1 MRVNFN
7 VKETML
13 KKDLRKENEIILK
26 KIILGEKY
34 HGKDS
39 LIQNMI
45 SVGIFI
51 FSIFIFYISIGIYN
65 KEKIIFI
72 ALGVLISAIGVI
84 CSFKYRDKF
93 LVDYIE
99 RERFK
104 TIRHRN
110 KDILLATG
118 NDKKES
124 FSVYG
129 ILEVKDEFIEITFD
143 KIKKVYGIDSLKNVI
158 VENEN
163 VVLEFKT
170 IKYFIDRNMF
180 REEEIDELKNLIK
193 LKREKAPYE
202 IREKIIEEIN
212 FKKYILG
219 EKTEINPIEFEANIK
234 KEMKKERLVVKEI
247 SCLGLII
254 VLLGMSGL
262 KSDFFRVGIFL
273 ILFFI
278 ITPIIIA
285 SEDIKISGLNNVK
298 EKNKFM
304 SNLNLRNM
312 KIYLGELRA
321 YIFIGDDI
329 TVINR
334 EDLDIIRKEESIQI
348 RLFNEKVFE
357 FVEEKNGKVL
367 LELNKKMELEE
378 YLEKGKRDA
387 NSKFKEL
394 YSNSKVKK
402 LAIIY
407 ITALLVLGKTSVKG
421 FIGAVFIIIGYSI
434 FYINGMRQKKKID
447 KGFKDIQKV
456 YGKNEEE
463 IEVNIKIYK
472 EKIIIQ
478 KNMEYLRSIYPI
490 DAIEIGEK
498 KIIFGDNLEIDKEK
512 FSEEELKILKNL
524 EKENT
529 ILDRN
534 KEINI
539 QGRYLSEVKESIGK
553 IFRKIII
560 NLVRGTF
567 LVGVILSIGIGIS
580 IERAMGIG
588 VCIGIFLMYII
599 LMKSIKSEYLENIN
613 SDIEMF
619 IWKNKL
625 YIEDEKKLE
634 EYDLKRLMIEE
645 EGENL
650 IIRDEKN
657 KLLLINGNDEIR
669 KHLWRMQWEA

>member
-7 VKETML
+7 VKEEVL
-13 KKDLRKENEIILK
+13 KKDLRKENEMLLK
-26 KIILGEKY
+26 KMILGEEY
-34 HGKDS
+34 HGKDK
-39 LIQNMI
+39 IVQNMI
-45 SVGIFI
+45 SIGIFI
-51 FSIFIFYISIGIYN
+51 FSLFILYISMGVYS

-72 ALGVLISAIGVI
+72 ALGVFISAIGVI
-84 CSFKYRDKF
+84 CAFKYRDKF
-93 LVDYIE
+93 LGDYIE
-99 RERFK
+99 KERFK
-104 TIRHRN
+104 TIKHRN
-110 KDILLATG
+110 KDILLATE
-118 NDKKES
+118 NYNKKS

-129 ILEVKDEFIEITFD
+129 VLEIKDEFIEITFN
-143 KIKKVYGIDSLKNVI
+143 KIKKVYGIDSLKSVI

-163 VVLEFKT
+163 LILEFKT
-170 IKYFIDRNMF
+170 VKYFINRNMF
-180 REEEIDELKNLIK
+180 RDEEIEELKEIIK
-193 LKREKAPYE
+193 LKREKVPYE

-212 FKKYILG
+212 LKKYILG
-219 EKTEINPIEFEANIK
+219 EKVEIDQLEFEKNIK
-234 KEMKKERLVVKEI
+234 KEMKREKLIVKEI
-247 SCLGLII
+247 SWLGLIV

-262 KSDFFRVGIFL
+262 KSDFFRIVIFL

-285 SEDIKISGLNNVK
+285 SEDIKISSLNNIK

-304 SNLNLRNM
+304 SNLNLKNM
-312 KIYLGELRA
+312 KIYVGELRV

-329 TVINR
+329 TIVNR
-334 EDLDIIRKEESIQI
+334 KDIDIIKREGNIQI
-348 RLFNEKVFE
+348 RLFGEKVFE
-357 FVEEKNGKVL
+357 FVEEKNGKIL

-387 NSKFKEL
+387 NTRFKEL

-407 ITALLVLGKTSVKG
+407 IIALLFLGKTSIKG
-421 FIGAVFIIIGYSI
+421 FIGAVFIIIGYSV

-447 KGFKDIQKV
+447 KGFKEIQEV
-456 YGKNEEE
+456 YGKDEEE
-463 IEVNIKIYK
+463 IEVNIKIYR

-478 KNMEYLRSIYPI
+478 KNMEYLRSIYSI
-490 DAIEIGEK
+490 DVIEIGK
-498 KIIFGDNLEIDKEK
+498 RKIIFGDNLEISKEK

-524 EKENT
+524 EKKNT
-529 ILDRN
+529 LLDRN
-534 KEINI
+534 KEINVK
-539 QGRYLSEVKESIGK
+539 GKYLSEVKDSIGK
-553 IFRKIII
+553 VFRKIII
-560 NLVRGTF
+560 NLVRGAF

-588 VCIGIFLMYII
+588 VCIGILLMYII

-613 SDIEMF
+613 SDIDMF

-645 EGENL
+645 DGENI